1 MIVTA
6 RLSEMALGTLTP
18 GEEGLVRALQ
28 AAGGPAALRAVERLR
43 AQGLPNRR
51 VESWRHSDL
60 RSALADRCDIPA
72 LGGEGLEAAL
82 AAERADDV
90 IGLIAAGLAA
100 HEQVLAPGVAA
111 SLSHAPGGGVVR
123 FDVPAGADVTLSEC
137 FDAGPGGPRQ
147 DGGATAFVGLWIS
160 LAPGARLRRVVRQ
173 RGTGA
178 DLQLM
183 SAHVQVAAGACFEQV
198 ILAEGAGLARIETH
212 VDVAGP
218 GAVVRLNAAY
228 LADAG
233 RHVDLTF
240 QVDHRVGGSSTHQM
254 VKGVVAG
261 GGRGVFQGCFVVHPG
276 ADGTVARQR
285 HGVLL
290 LDEGARSFAKPEL
303 MIYAHDVE
311 CAHGATAG
319 ALDDAALFYLRQRG
333 VPHAQARR
341 MLMEAFVSE
350 AFDGA
355 LDEDLRARLGCELA
369 AALQDLAS

>member
-1 MIVTA
+1 
-6 RLSEMALGTLTP
+6 
-18 GEEGLVRALQ
+18 VRALQ
-28 AAGGPAALRAVERLR
+28 AAGGAAALRAAERVR

-51 VESWRHSDL
+51 VEAWRHSDL
-60 RSALADRCDIPA
+60 RSALADRCEVRA
-72 LGGEGLEAAL
+72 SGGEGLAAAL
-82 AAERADDV
+82 AAERAGDV
-90 IGLIAAGLAA
+90 IGLIAAGLAG
-100 HEQVLAPGVAA
+100 HERVLTPGAA
-111 SLSHAPGGGVVR
+111 TSLSHAPGGAVVR
-123 FDVPAGADVTLSEC
+123 IDVPAGADVTLNEC
-137 FDAGPGGPRQ
+137 FDAVAFAPPQ
-147 DGGATAFVGLWIS
+147 DGGETAFVALWIS
-160 LAPGARLRRVVRQ
+160 LGQGARLRRVVRQ

-183 SAHVQVAAGACFEQV
+183 SARVQVAAGACFEQV
-198 ILAEGAGLARIETH
+198 ILAEGARLSRIETH

-290 LDEGARSFAKPEL
+290 LDDGARSFAKPEL
-303 MIYAHDVE
+303 MIYADDVE

-333 VPHAQARR
+333 VPQAEARR

-350 AFDGA
+350 AFDEA
-355 LDEDLRARLGCELA
+355 LDEELRARLRGELA
-369 AALQDLAS
+369 VALRGLAS